1 MSEAAVR
8 CLIVPLR
15 VPEDRFAAAMAASA
29 SASRAGL
36 SRKTALQVALAAAE
50 LAANAVR
57 HGHGGQMRLCFK
69 ASPHPRVEIQT
80 ADRGPGM
87 GKGEKEFADG
97 YSEGRVIGPDAPR
110 ARGQGLGVGLGT
122 VRRLMDEVRI
132 TTDADGAHCIIA
144 ARWTER

>member
-1 MSEAAVR
+1 
-8 CLIVPLR
+8 
-15 VPEDRFAAAMAASA
+15 
-29 SASRAGL
+29 
-36 SRKTALQVALAAAE
+36 
-50 LAANAVR
+50 
-57 HGHGGQMRLCFK
+57 MRLCFK

-87 GKGEKEFADG
+87 GEGEKEFADG

-110 ARGQGLGVGLGT
+110 RRGQGLGVGLGT

-132 TTDADGAHCIIA
+132 TTDADGAHCIVA